1 MISMEIL
8 IGIFFSVLWASGA
21 IATKIGL
28 LSSSPLMFAT
38 TRLISAGLIMFV
50 FTYFIKSN
58 RWPKGGEWRQLIVLG
73 ILNTTLYVGCCFL
86 SLKLVSSS
94 LFNLFI
100 TVNPFVVALL
110 SSIFLSRK
118 VTKQEWIGMLIAALG
133 LLIAVYPYL
142 KDTHATVSG
151 VIILAVGMLSMG
163 IGSVCFTKYDMKI
176 DRLVINTWQII
187 FGSVFAVP
195 LSFLLD
201 SNPYINLDMNFAI
214 GLFWQVVMTSII
226 SMLLWFYLLKKDP
239 IKANNYL
246 FLTPI
251 FGYLL
256 AWLILKEDITWFH
269 LIGAI
274 FVISGLLFSGTI
286 NIKALLRP
294 KVVNEKHKSI

>member
-1 MISMEIL
+1 MEIL
-8 IGIFFSVLWASGA
+8 IGILFSILWASGA

-38 TRLISAGLIMFV
+38 TRLISAGLIMFI
-50 FTYFIKSN
+50 FTYFIRSN
-58 RWPKGGEWRQLIVLG
+58 RWPKGVEWRQLVVLG

-110 SSIFLSRK
+110 SSVFLSRK
-118 VTKQEWIGMLIAALG
+118 VTKQEWAGMCIAAFG
-133 LLIAVYPYL
+133 LLIVVYPYL
-142 KDTHATVSG
+142 KETQATVSG
-151 VIILAVGMLSMG
+151 VIILAIGMLSMG

-176 DRLVINTWQII
+176 NRLVINTWQII
-187 FGSVFAVP
+187 FGSLFAVP

-201 SNPYINLDMNFAI
+201 TNPYINLDMNFAM
-214 GLFWQVVMTSII
+214 GLFWQVVMTSIV

-256 AWLILKEDITWFH
+256 GWLILKENITMYH
-269 LIGAI
+269 LFGAI
-274 FVISGLLFSGTI
+274 LVIGGLLISGTMNLKKLLWS
-286 NIKALLRP
+286 
-294 KVVNEKHKSI
+294 KVGSEKHKSV

>member
-1 MISMEIL
+1 MEVL
-8 IGIFFSVLWASGA
+8 IGIFFSILWASGA

-58 RWPKGGEWRQLIVLG
+58 RWPKGVEWRQLIILG

-163 IGSVCFTKYDMKI
+163 IGSVCFTKYNMKI

-201 SNPYINLDMNFAI
+201 SNPYINLDVNFAI
-214 GLFWQVVMTSII
+214 GLFWQVVMTSIV

-274 FVISGLLFSGTI
+274 FVIAGLLFSGTM
-286 NIKALLRP
+286 NIKALLRL
-294 KVVNEKHKSI
+294 KLGSEKHKSI

>member
-1 MISMEIL
+1 MVRMEIL
-8 IGIFFSVLWASGA
+8 IGILFSILWASGA

-58 RWPKGGEWRQLIVLG
+58 RWPKGVEWRQLVVLG

-118 VTKQEWIGMLIAALG
+118 VTKQEWIGMCIAALG
-133 LLIAVYPYL
+133 LFIAVYPYL
-142 KDTHATVSG
+142 KDTQATVSG
-151 VIILAVGMLSMG
+151 VIILTVGMLSMG
-163 IGSVCFTKYDMKI
+163 IGSVCFTKFDMKI

-187 FGSVFAVP
+187 FGSLFAVP

-201 SNPYINLDMNFAI
+201 TNPYIHLDMNFAI
-214 GLFWQVVMTSII
+214 GLFWQVVMTSIV

-256 AWLILKEDITWFH
+256 AWLILNEDITMYH
-269 LIGAI
+269 LFGAI
-274 FVISGLLFSGTI
+274 LVIGGLLISGTM
-286 NIKALLRP
+286 NIKALLRS
-294 KVVNEKHKSI
+294 KVGSERNKSV

>member
-1 MISMEIL
+1 MEIL
-8 IGIFFSVLWASGA
+8 IGILFSILWASGA

-38 TRLISAGLIMFV
+38 TRLISAGLIMFI
-50 FTYFIKSN
+50 FTYFIRSN
-58 RWPKGGEWRQLIVLG
+58 RWPKGVEWRQLVVLG

-100 TVNPFVVALL
+100 TVNPFIVALL

-118 VTKQEWIGMLIAALG
+118 VTKQEWAGMCIAAFG
-133 LLIAVYPYL
+133 LLIVVYPYL
-142 KDTHATVSG
+142 KDTQATVLG
-151 VIILAVGMLSMG
+151 VIILAIGMLSMG

-176 DRLVINTWQII
+176 NRLVINTWQII
-187 FGSVFAVP
+187 FGSLFAVP

-201 SNPYINLDMNFAI
+201 TNPYINLDMNFAM
-214 GLFWQVVMTSII
+214 GLFWQVVMTSIV

-256 AWLILKEDITWFH
+256 AWLILKENITMYH
-269 LIGAI
+269 LFGAI
-274 FVISGLLFSGTI
+274 LVIGGLLISGTMNLKKLLWS
-286 NIKALLRP
+286 
-294 KVVNEKHKSI
+294 KVGSEKHKSV

>member
-8 IGIFFSVLWASGA
+8 IGIFFSILWASGA

-58 RWPKGGEWRQLIVLG
+58 RWPKGVEWRQLIILG

-201 SNPYINLDMNFAI
+201 SNPYINLDVNFAI
-214 GLFWQVVMTSII
+214 GLFWQVVMTSIV

-274 FVISGLLFSGTI
+274 FVIAGLLFSGTM

-294 KVVNEKHKSI
+294 KLGSEKHKSI

>member
-8 IGIFFSVLWASGA
+8 IGIFFSILWASGA

-58 RWPKGGEWRQLIVLG
+58 RWPKGVEWRQLIILG
-73 ILNTTLYVGCCFL
+73 ILNTTLYAGCCFL

-201 SNPYINLDMNFAI
+201 SNPYINLDVNFAI
-214 GLFWQVVMTSII
+214 GLFWQVVMTSIV

-274 FVISGLLFSGTI
+274 FVIAGLLFSGTM

-294 KVVNEKHKSI
+294 KLGSEKHKSI

>member
-1 MISMEIL
+1 MEIL
-8 IGIFFSVLWASGA
+8 IGIIFSVLWASGA

-38 TRLISAGLIMFV
+38 TRLISAGIIMFV
-50 FTYFIKSN
+50 FSYFIKSY
-58 RWPKGGEWRQLIVLG
+58 RWPKGKEWRQLIVLG

-118 VTKQEWIGMLIAALG
+118 VTKKEWLGMFISALG

-142 KDTHATVSG
+142 KDTHATLSG

-163 IGSVCFTKYDMKI
+163 IGSVCFTKYDMKV
-176 DRLVINTWQII
+176 DRIVINTWQII

-201 SNPYINLDMNFAI
+201 NDPYINLDMNFAI
-214 GLFWQVVMTSII
+214 GLFWQVVMTSIV

-256 AWLILKEDITWFH
+256 AWLILKEDITSFH
-269 LIGAI
+269 FVGAI
-274 FVISGLLFSGTI
+274 FVIGGLLFSGTM
-286 NIKALLRP
+286 NIRSLFRSKAQAE
-294 KVVNEKHKSI
+294 NNKSV

>member
-1 MISMEIL
+1 MEIL
-8 IGIFFSVLWASGA
+8 IGIFFSILWASGA

-58 RWPKGGEWRQLIVLG
+58 RWPKGVEWRQLIILG

-201 SNPYINLDMNFAI
+201 SNPYINLDVNFAI
-214 GLFWQVVMTSII
+214 GLFWQVVMTSIV

-274 FVISGLLFSGTI
+274 FVIAGLLFSGTM

-294 KVVNEKHKSI
+294 KLGSEKHKSI

>member
-1 MISMEIL
+1 MEIL

-176 DRLVINTWQII
+176 NRLVINTWQII

>member
-1 MISMEIL
+1 MVHMEIL
-8 IGIFFSVLWASGA
+8 IGILFSILWASGA

-38 TRLISAGLIMFV
+38 TRLISAGLIMFI

-58 RWPKGGEWRQLIVLG
+58 RWPKGVEWKQLVVLG

-100 TVNPFVVALL
+100 TVNPFVVAVL
-110 SSIFLSRK
+110 SSMFLSRK
-118 VTKQEWIGMLIAALG
+118 VTKQEWAGMCIAAFG
-133 LLIAVYPYL
+133 LFIAVYPYS
-142 KDTHATVSG
+142 KDTQATVSG
-151 VIILAVGMLSMG
+151 IIILAIGMLSMG

-187 FGSVFAVP
+187 FGSLFAVP

-201 SNPYINLDMNFAI
+201 PNPYINLDMNFAI
-214 GLFWQVVMTSII
+214 GLFWQVVMTSIV

-256 AWLILKEDITWFH
+256 AWLILKENITIYH
-269 LIGAI
+269 LFGAI
-274 FVISGLLFSGTI
+274 LVIGGLLISGTM
-286 NIKALLRP
+286 NIKDLLRS
-294 KVVNEKHKSI
+294 KTGSEKHKSI